1 MPDPTLLMTADVH
14 GLAGRVTELRALL
27 SDLADG
33 SRSEPG
39 CESFRF
45 FDAEEPGDVFLLSA
59 WADERALRNHYQT
72 PHYRRYRAAVGEL
85 LARPSDVTVHR
96 VSRTSTPSIQTRP
109 IPGCSVS
116 GRPRAAGSQPRRGSS
131 Q

>member
-96 VSRTSTPSIQTRP
+96 VCENVHALDPNP
-109 IPGCSVS
+109 PDPGMF
-116 GRPRAAGSQPRRGSS
+116 G
-131 Q
+131 